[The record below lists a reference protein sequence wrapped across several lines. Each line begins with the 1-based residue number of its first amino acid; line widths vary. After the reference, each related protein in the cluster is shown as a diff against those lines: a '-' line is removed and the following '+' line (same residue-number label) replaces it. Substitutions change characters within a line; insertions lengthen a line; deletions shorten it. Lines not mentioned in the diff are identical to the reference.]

1 MKQASKQARRGNGNP
16 VICIPKDGRGGAF
29 LIRITTMMD
38 THTTRTR
45 THKTDAAANN
55 GGDGG
60 TQDKYRRELDS
71 HWNQSFSSLEE
82 QQKIKMISKLII
94 ILFCFKMIFS
104 PLSLFYSLFLMCFV
118 VVDVCVCNL
127 LFLVLSS
134 SPTFLLEDRFAH
146 ELDNVFVLDFLVGLD
161 LWQREG

>member
-1 MKQASKQARRGNGNP
+1 MKQASKERQWQSRHMYTKGLTRRSLSYSYHNH
-16 VICIPKDGRGGAF
+16 DGY
-29 LIRITTMMD
+29 
-38 THTTRTR
+38 THTTRTC